1 MSAHGPLLSY
11 LTAQVVVC
19 VALQCYGV
27 LLRRNLPTWQGTNVD
42 TAQGRMVRGSKGW

>member
-1 MSAHGPLLSY
+1 MSAHRPSPGY

-27 LLRRNLPTWQGTNVD
+27 LLRRTLPTWEGEDVD
-42 TAQGRMVRGSKGW
+42 SAQGRMVRGSKGW